1 MLVQRSNVVLA
12 TLKCVW
18 ISGKELVLSEMER
31 LAFSNFGEVVSVFK
45 GRHEFNRK
53 IRNGKK
59 QVKIFPTGGDPMIL
73 PRKISFHGSIQKEK
87 VVLATGA
94 KLSTC
99 LAKVVQK
106 LHPPQ
111 KILACLSM
119 RRVVSSGESSSCR
132 T

>member
-31 LAFSNFGEVVSVFK
+31 LAFSSFGEVVSVFK

-73 PRKISFHGSIQKEK
+73 QRKISFHGSIQKEK
-87 VVLATGA
+87 VVLRYRGKTRHMLPETTPTPEDSGM
-94 KLSTC
+94 SFNEESG
-99 LAKVVQK
+99 
-106 LHPPQ
+106 
-111 KILACLSM
+111 ILG
-119 RRVVSSGESSSCR
+119 RI
-132 T
+132 